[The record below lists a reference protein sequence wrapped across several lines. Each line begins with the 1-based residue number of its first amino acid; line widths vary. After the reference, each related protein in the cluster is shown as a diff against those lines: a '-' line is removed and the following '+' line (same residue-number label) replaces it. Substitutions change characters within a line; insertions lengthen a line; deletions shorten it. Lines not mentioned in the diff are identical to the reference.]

1 MSDLP
6 RWHGWR
12 SRLFYLSRNRH
23 WLLRTA
29 CGIAAAGLL
38 IACLVASFG
47 GKSEELRLPVM
58 MRDAGTMRLQ
68 ESADRLKNAASPDP
82 RALCAWLRRVAE
94 VLHGQQEEQPENLAE
109 VLSSAGKLLTSLKLL
124 GYDSEALIEKHAD
137 PALKA
142 MITDYLAVAFLTV
155 ASSAHEDAA
164 AALQRLDRL
173 AKNKPPTPFA
183 SELVGSLMRMRG
195 ENDLALAFYMAEG
208 AAWADAKDARA
219 SAVSIAVR
227 MENVEQLR
235 IILALPGGW
244 LEDCSPH
251 LQARVGAITGDIGL
265 QWRGLLLDHFTDI
278 PWLLVSFT
286 FFAGVI
292 WYFVLVQ
299 HDEKS
304 RWRWFWPLLPLVA
317 GVFSVWPTLSLLSWQ
332 ARVQGLVQG
341 ETLLEQARYFILGV
355 GLREELCKLALFL
368 PFLPW
373 LLRVRKPG
381 RALLCGAFVGLGFAL
396 EENVQYYDEGGLAVA
411 FGRLVSANFLHVC
424 LTGLL
429 AHSTYR
435 LFCSRFRDV
444 EQFFGT
450 FAMVVLGHGI
460 YDLLAVTNVV
470 DLGNWLAIVL
480 FLVLA
485 SRFLDDLAQE
495 TDARRSTLS
504 LRAAFTL
511 GCALLVAA
519 VFIATAIQTGSL
531 RAVAFTGNALL
542 SSFILVF
549 LYWRRFEHA

>member
-47 GKSEELRLPVM
+47 GKNKGLRLPSAMV
-58 MRDAGTMRLQ
+58 DAGTTRLQ

-94 VLHGQQEEQPENLAE
+94 VLHGQQAEEPENQAE
-109 VLSSAGKLLTSLKLL
+109 LLKNAGKLITSLKLL

-137 PALKA
+137 PELKSL
-142 MITDYLAVAFLTV
+142 ITDYLAVAFLPE
-155 ASSAHEDAA
+155 ASSAEADAA

-173 AKNKPPTPFA
+173 AKNKPPAPYA
-183 SELVGSLMRMRG
+183 SELVGSLMLMRG
-195 ENDLALAFYMAEG
+195 EEGLALAFFMAEG

-219 SAVSIAVR
+219 TAVSIALHT
-227 MENVEQLR
+227 ENVEQLR
-235 IILALPGGW
+235 IIRALPGGW

-251 LQARVGAITGDIGL
+251 LQSRVGDLTGDIWL
-265 QWRGLLLDHFTDI
+265 HWRGMLLDHFTDI

-286 FFAGVI
+286 LLAGVI
-292 WYFVLVQ
+292 WYFILVQ

-304 RWRWFWPLLPLVA
+304 RWRWFWPLLPLLA

-332 ARVQGLVQG
+332 ERVQGLVQG

-373 LLRVRKPG
+373 LLRARKPG

-396 EENVQYYDEGGLAVA
+396 EENVQYYSEGGLAVA

-444 EQFFGT
+444 EPFFGT

-460 YDLLAVTNVV
+460 YDLLATTDVV
-470 DLGNWLAIVL
+470 DLGGWLSIAL

-519 VFIATAIQTGSL
+519 VFIATAVQTGTLQS
-531 RAVAFTGNALL
+531 VAFAGNSLL

>member
-1 MSDLP
+1 MSELP

-12 SRLFYLSRNRH
+12 SRLFYLSRNRR

-29 CGIAAAGLL
+29 CGIAATGLL
-38 IACLVASFG
+38 IACLLASFG
-47 GKSEELRLPVM
+47 SKSKETVVPPQMV
-58 MRDAGTMRLQ
+58 DSTMRRLQ
-68 ESADRLKNAASPDP
+68 REAKRLQSATSPDP

-94 VLHGQQEEQPENLAE
+94 SLHWAHRDKPRSWEE
-109 VLSSAGKLLTSLKLL
+109 LLKVGGSMVISMQMM
-124 GYDSEALIEKHAD
+124 GEDGEALFEKHAD

-142 MITDYLAVAFLTV
+142 MITDYLAVAFLTM
-155 ASSAHEDAA
+155 SPSAESDAA
-164 AALQRLDRL
+164 TALQRLDRL

-195 ENDLALAFYMAEG
+195 EDGLALAFYMAEG

-219 SAVSIAVR
+219 TAVSIALR

-235 IILALPGGW
+235 IILDLPGGW

-251 LQARVGAITGDIGL
+251 LQARVGGLTGDIGL

-286 FFAGVI
+286 LFAGAI

-317 GVFSVWPTLSLLSWQ
+317 GVFSVWPTLSLVSWQ
-332 ARVQGLVQG
+332 QHVQGLVQG
-341 ETLLEQARYFILGV
+341 ETLLEQTRYFILGV

-396 EENVQYYDEGGLAVA
+396 EENVQYYEEGGLAVA

-470 DLGNWLAIVL
+470 DLGDWLSIVL

-495 TDARRSTLS
+495 ADARRSTLS

-519 VFIATAIQTGSL
+519 VFIATAFQNRDL
-531 RAVAFTGNALL
+531 AAVADAGNSLL
-542 SSFILVF
+542 SAFILVF